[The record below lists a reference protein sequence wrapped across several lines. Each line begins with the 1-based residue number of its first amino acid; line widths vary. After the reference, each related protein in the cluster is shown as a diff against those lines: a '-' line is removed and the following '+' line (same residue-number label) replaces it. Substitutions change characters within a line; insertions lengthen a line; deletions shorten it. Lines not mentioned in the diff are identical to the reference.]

1 MSVYKKLQSARIK
14 LLNTKLN
21 KSGHNKFAGFSYFEL
36 DDIVPSIQR
45 ICHEE
50 GLCGVVSFTPETAYL
65 NIYDVESEGVIVFT
79 SPMSTAALKGVHEI
93 QNLGA
98 VQSYLRR
105 YLWIAAFEICEH
117 DSLDA
122 VAGKEPPK
130 AAPKPVAAQPAHSER
145 TVAAQPAHSERT
157 VAAQPAHSE
166 RTAPKEPAKT
176 VEGVEIGTLKVP
188 MAPEGD
194 PAEWLELVKEASL
207 VALGFAE
214 NQDGVMQI
222 FKKNKVLFDA
232 VKNTDEAFFKELMGE
247 FAKVKNQ
254 FQEQV
259 NG

>member
-14 LLNTKLN
+14 LLNTKLT
-21 KSGHNKFAGFSYFEL
+21 KSGMNKFAGFSYFEL

-45 ICHEE
+45 ICGEV
-50 GLCGVVSFTPETAYL
+50 GLCGVVSFTPDLAYL
-65 NIYDVESEGVIVFT
+65 NIYDVETEGVIVFS

-130 AAPKPVAAQPAHSER
+130 PAPKPQPKPE
-145 TVAAQPAHSERT
+145 
-157 VAAQPAHSE
+157 
-166 RTAPKEPAKT
+166 PKTT
-176 VEGVEIGTLKVP
+176 VEGAALGAIKVP
-188 MAPEGD
+188 LAPEGD
-194 PAEWLELVKEASL
+194 PAAWLELVKEASL

-214 NQDGVMQI
+214 KQEDVMQL
-222 FKKNKVLFDA
+222 FKLNKTLFDA
-232 VKNTDEAFFKELMGE
+232 VKGVDEVFFKELMGE
-247 FAKVKNQ
+247 FAKVKKQ
-254 FQEQV
+254 YEEQK

>member
-21 KSGHNKFAGFSYFEL
+21 KSGYNNFAKYSYFEL
-36 DDIVPSIQR
+36 DDLVPAIQR
-45 ICHEE
+45 ICDEV
-50 GLCGVVSFTPETAYL
+50 GLCGVVSFTNDLAYL
-65 NIYDVESEGVIVFT
+65 NIYDVDSEGVVVFS

-117 DSLDA
+117 DELDA

-130 AAPKPVAAQPAHSER
+130 AVPKPS
-145 TVAAQPAHSERT
+145 
-157 VAAQPAHSE
+157 
-166 RTAPKEPAKT
+166 PKPKPEVQEPAEEAKT
-176 VEGVEIGTLKVP
+176 FDGATIGVLKVP
-188 MAPEGD
+188 QAPEGD
-194 PAEWLELVKEASL
+194 PAEWLEVVKEASL

-214 NQDGVMQI
+214 KQDDVMQI
-222 FKKNKVLFDA
+222 FKTNKTLFDA
-232 VKNTDEAFFKELMGE
+232 VKATDEAFFKELMGE
-247 FAKVKNQ
+247 FAKVKKQ
-254 FQEQV
+254 FEGIA

>member
-36 DDIVPSIQR
+36 DDIVPAIQR

-65 NIYDVESEGVIVFT
+65 NIYDVDSEGVIVFT

-130 AAPKPVAAQPAHSER
+130 AAPKPVAKPAE
-145 TVAAQPAHSERT
+145 TPKPVATPEPS
-157 VAAQPAHSE
+157 V
-166 RTAPKEPAKT
+166 PAKT
-176 VEGVEIGTLKVP
+176 VDGAEIGVLKVP
-188 MAPEGD
+188 TAPEGD
-194 PAEWLELVKEASL
+194 PAEWLDLVKEASL

-232 VKNTDEAFFKELMGE
+232 VKATDEAFFKELMGE
-247 FAKVKNQ
+247 FAKVKKQ
-254 FQEQV
+254 FEGV
-259 NG
+259 TNG

>member
-21 KSGHNKFAGFSYFEL
+21 KSGHNKFVGFSYFEL

-50 GLCGVVSFTPETAYL
+50 GLCGVVSFTQETAYL
-65 NIYDVESEGVIVFT
+65 NIYDVESDGVIVFT

-122 VAGKEPPK
+122 VAGKEASK
-130 AAPKPVAAQPAHSER
+130 AAPKPVAKPVEA
-145 TVAAQPAHSERT
+145 
-157 VAAQPAHSE
+157 
-166 RTAPKEPAKT
+166 APKPAEPAAPAKT

-188 MAPEGD
+188 TAPEGD
-194 PAEWLELVKEASL
+194 PAEWLDLVKEASL

-232 VKNTDEAFFKELMGE
+232 VKATDAAFFAELMGE
-247 FAKVKNQ
+247 FAKVKKQ
-254 FQEQV
+254 FEVQ

>member
-21 KSGHNKFAGFSYFEL
+21 KSGHNKFAGFQYFEL
-36 DDIVPSIQR
+36 DDIVPAIQR

-65 NIYDVESEGVIVFT
+65 NIYDVDSEGVIVFT

-130 AAPKPVAAQPAHSER
+130 AAPKPVAKPAE
-145 TVAAQPAHSERT
+145 TPKPVATP
-157 VAAQPAHSE
+157 
-166 RTAPKEPAKT
+166 EPSVPSKT
-176 VEGVEIGTLKVP
+176 VDGAEIGVLKVP
-188 MAPEGD
+188 TAPEGD
-194 PAEWLELVKEASL
+194 PAEWLDLVKEASL

-232 VKNTDEAFFKELMGE
+232 VKATDEAFFKELMGE
-247 FAKVKNQ
+247 FAKVKKQ
-254 FQEQV
+254 FEGV
-259 NG
+259 TNG